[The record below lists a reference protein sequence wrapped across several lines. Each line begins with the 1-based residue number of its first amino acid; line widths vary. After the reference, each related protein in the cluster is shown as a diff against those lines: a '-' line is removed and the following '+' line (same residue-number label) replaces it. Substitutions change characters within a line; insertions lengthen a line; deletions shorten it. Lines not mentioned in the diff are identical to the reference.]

1 MKKQM
6 ILAAILCGILAISL
20 AGCGKQNP
28 PLAKHD
34 NEVPVSEMADDTSG
48 DNTGDAVPA
57 AKDKTQ
63 EVEAQPT
70 SPSKTESAQTV
81 EEKRKDEAPVKSEKP
96 RQIPASAADA
106 SDQTEVPPAQ
116 PPKAEE
122 SKPMEPSHTE
132 PAEPSQPEPSQP
144 ESAESQQPEP
154 QQPEPAEP
162 SQPEQAEP
170 QQPEPPKEPEPEQ
183 PKSAYDYGFDME
195 AIRSDLIALGEGMGL
210 THITTDNGTTVT
222 PDNASWAT
230 PVTASG
236 DFQGDRL
243 KRKLG
248 DYVQSMP
255 GLITAYGGEPIE
267 YFTIYIEPL
276 GGGSYR
282 IYFLY

>member
-1 MKKQM
+1 MKQQM
-6 ILAAILCGILAISL
+6 ILAAILCGILTISL
-20 AGCGKQNP
+20 AGCGKQNS
-28 PLAKHD
+28 PLAERD
-34 NEVPVSEMADDTSG
+34 NGVPVSEMADDTPDDKAG
-48 DNTGDAVPA
+48 DTVPATKDGLPEGKIQPAVPS
-57 AKDKTQ
+57 
-63 EVEAQPT
+63 E
-70 SPSKTESAQTV
+70 TEPAQTA
-81 EEKRKDEAPVKSEKP
+81 EEKRKDEAPAESEKL
-96 RQIPASAADA
+96 RQAEPPTPTADA
-106 SDQTEVPPAQ
+106 SDQTEAPPAQ
-116 PPKAEE
+116 PPEAEE
-122 SKPMEPSHTE
+122 SKPAESTQPELAEPTQTE
-132 PAEPSQPEPSQP
+132 PAESSQSDP
-144 ESAESQQPEP
+144 AEP

-162 SQPEQAEP
+162 T
-170 QQPEPPKEPEPEQ
+170 QPEPPKEPEPEQ

-243 KRKLG
+243 KRKLR

-255 GLITAYGGEPIE
+255 ALVTAYGGEPIE

-276 GGGSYR
+276 DGGSYR

>member
-6 ILAAILCGILAISL
+6 ILAVILCGILTISL
-20 AGCGKQNP
+20 GGCGKQNP
-28 PLAKHD
+28 AQAER
-34 NEVPVSEMADDTSG
+34 NSRIPVSKTADDIPDDKAG
-48 DNTGDAVPA
+48 DTVPA
-57 AKDKTQ
+57 AKDGLPEGKI
-63 EVEAQPT
+63 QPAA
-70 SPSKTESAQTV
+70 PSETEPAQTA

-106 SDQTEVPPAQ
+106 SDQTEAPPVQ

-122 SKPMEPSHTE
+122 SKPAESTQPE
-132 PAEPSQPEPSQP
+132 PAEPTQTEP
-144 ESAESQQPEP
+144 AEP
-154 QQPEPAEP
+154 QQPEPAE
-162 SQPEQAEP
+162 ST
-170 QQPEPPKEPEPEQ
+170 QPEPPKEPEPEQ

-210 THITTDNGTTVT
+210 THITIDSGTAVT

-243 KRKLG
+243 KRKLQ

-276 GGGSYR
+276 DGGSYR